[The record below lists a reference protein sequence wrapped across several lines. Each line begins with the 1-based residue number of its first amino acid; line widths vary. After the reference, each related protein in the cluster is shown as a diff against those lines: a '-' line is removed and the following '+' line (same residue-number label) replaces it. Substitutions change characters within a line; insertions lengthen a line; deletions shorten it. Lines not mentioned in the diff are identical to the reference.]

1 MTREHS
7 MKNLLTAL
15 IPVFVLVSLA
25 ADQPIAL
32 SGCPDFD
39 RDGICNTEDNC
50 ILGANANQLDS
61 DGDGRGDVCDACPED
76 PDNDIDHDGICG
88 DVDTCPN
95 LWNPDQLQEDGPDG
109 SCEPAE
115 WVGPFIRGDSQ
126 GDYHVQIGD
135 SVLILNWLFQGTP
148 EPTCVAAAD
157 ASADGR
163 VDISDPIWILV
174 WLFMGGAPP
183 PEPGECEISENPGDI
198 TLGCE
203 SWFCDQ

>member
-1 MTREHS
+1 
-7 MKNLLTAL
+7 MKNLLATL

-32 SGCPDFD
+32 SGGPDFD
-39 RDGICNTEDNC
+39 RDGICNDEDNC
-50 ILGANANQLDS
+50 ILEANANQLDS
-61 DGDGRGDVCDACPED
+61 DGDGHGDVCDPCPED

-95 LWNPDQLQEDGPDG
+95 LWNPDQLQEPGPAG

-126 GDYHVQIGD
+126 GDYHIQIGD
-135 SVLILNWLFQGTP
+135 AVLILSWLFQGAP
-148 EPTCVAAAD
+148 EPPCVAAAD

-183 PEPGECEISENPGDI
+183 PEPSECGISENPGDI

-203 SWFCDQ
+203 SWFCIQ